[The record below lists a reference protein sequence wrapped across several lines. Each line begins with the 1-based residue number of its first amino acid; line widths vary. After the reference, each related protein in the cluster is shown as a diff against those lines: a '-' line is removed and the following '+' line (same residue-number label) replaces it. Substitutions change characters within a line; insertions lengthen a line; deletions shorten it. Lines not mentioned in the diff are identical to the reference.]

1 MQNRAWVTENSH
13 KHDTDQISN
22 VLATTLGSEPLTK
35 LQQLID
41 DLYSHHKPWLRGSNA
56 FNADNRCPPSS
67 RSHMQQSKRPR
78 FVDTHGSAPGLLVR
92 LRINSYQHR
101 LLRLDSQ
108 KLKVA
113 AKPLAGTK
121 KDSSKIYHK
130 TVVATLAGSHQLK
143 ADTQLVTANHTTHQP
158 SRGTLWRTTRVHTLN
173 SFMLG
178 WILQG
183 EKPNTVSV
191 WHCSLLFCFCSRA
204 LSPSRALQGV
214 PCVK

>member
-13 KHDTDQISN
+13 KHDTDQTSN

-101 LLRLDSQ
+101 LLKLDSQ
-108 KLKVA
+108 AQNGQLNHW
-113 AKPLAGTK
+113 LAPR
-121 KDSSKIYHK
+121 KIHRK
-130 TVVATLAGSHQLK
+130 S
-143 ADTQLVTANHTTHQP
+143 
-158 SRGTLWRTTRVHTLN
+158 TTRPRSQLWPALTN
-173 SFMLG
+173 S
-178 WILQG
+178 
-183 EKPNTVSV
+183 KRT
-191 WHCSLLFCFCSRA
+191 HSL
-204 LSPSRALQGV
+204 
-214 PCVK
+214 